1 MPLVKSLETRERSGS
16 DLLKKRS
23 SFWSALGLGMLLAMT
38 LIAIW
43 TVREVNQSEFWVAHT
58 RQVLSE
64 GQEFFAELKDAESAQ
79 RAYLLTGQD
88 DYLQSY
94 QSAAAKVPNTL
105 AKLKQ
110 LTSDNPTQ
118 QERLSRLQ
126 PLVAK
131 RQLEL
136 GRRVRLLQESGPQAA
151 QRSLA
156 TGHSR
161 ELMEEIRALQQQIV
175 QDEERLLR
183 ERSRIHQS
191 RLRQGFIG
199 TLIAAF
205 LALIALILAP
215 LDVRRAVAQ
224 RDLAWQ
230 QQQISDSTA
239 RSLFEAAS
247 QAILIVD
254 RDGKIVMANP
264 ASEKMF
270 GFAEVELRGQSI
282 ELLLPARLASAHVAH
297 RDKYFQNPQTRPM
310 GLGLD
315 LQARKKDGS
324 EFFAEISLS
333 YIQSAEGTLAVAF
346 VNDVSK
352 RRADEQAMRKQSE
365 ELRDLTARMMTAQD
379 DERRRIARNL
389 HDDLSQTI
397 AHLAI
402 DIGKLAAQAS
412 DGGASQLRTLQ
423 RHAVEAA
430 DTVRQISHELHPSIL
445 DDLGLPAALE
455 QYCEEFEERSGISTR
470 FSSQNVPEYLPRDVS
485 SCIYHIA
492 QESLRNVARHSKSA
506 SVLVSLEAY
515 ERAVRLSVKDFGVGL
530 RERATESRS
539 SIGIVAMKER
549 ARLVNGNL
557 SLQSQ
562 AGAGTEVNVE
572 VPLGEIS

>member
-1 MPLVKSLETRERSGS
+1 MPVIKSLDSRERSGS
-16 DLLKKRS
+16 DSLKKRS

-38 LIAIW
+38 LIAVWI
-43 TVREVNQSEFWVAHT
+43 VREVKQSEFWVAHT
-58 RQVLSE
+58 RQVLSQ

-79 RAYLLTGQD
+79 RAYIITGQE

-94 QSAAAKVPNTL
+94 QAAAAKVPNTL

-110 LTSDNPTQ
+110 LTADNPTQ
-118 QERLSRLQ
+118 QQRLDRLQ
-126 PLVAK
+126 PLVAR
-131 RQLEL
+131 RQVEL
-136 GRRVRLLQESGPQAA
+136 RERVRLRQQSGPQAA
-151 QRSLA
+151 QQSLA
-156 TGHSR
+156 AGHSR
-161 ELMEEIRALQQQIV
+161 KLMEEIRSVQQQIE
-175 QDEERLLR
+175 QEEERLLA
-183 ERSRIHQS
+183 ERSQIRQS
-191 RLRQGFIG
+191 RIRQGFIG
-199 TLIAAF
+199 TLMAAF
-205 LALIALILAP
+205 LALVALILAP

-224 RDLAWQ
+224 RDLARQ

-254 RDGKIVMANP
+254 RAGKIVMANP
-264 ASEKMF
+264 ASEKLF
-270 GFAEVELRGQSI
+270 GFAGAELRGQAI

-352 RRADEQAMRKQSE
+352 RRADEQSIRKQRE
-365 ELRDLTARMMTAQD
+365 ELRDLTARMMTAQE

-397 AHLAI
+397 AHLAM
-402 DIGKLAAQAS
+402 DIGKLAAQTRDDA
-412 DGGASQLRTLQ
+412 ASQLRTLQ

-455 QYCEEFEERSGISTR
+455 QYCEEFQERSGISTR

-506 SVLVSLEAY
+506 SVLVGLEAHDG
-515 ERAVRLSVKDFGVGL
+515 AVRLSVKDFGVGL
-530 RERATESRS
+530 PERATESRS

-549 ARLVNGNL
+549 ARLVNGSV
-557 SLQSQ
+557 SLQSES
-562 AGAGTEVNVE
+562 GAGTEVNVE
-572 VPLGEIS
+572 VPLGDIS